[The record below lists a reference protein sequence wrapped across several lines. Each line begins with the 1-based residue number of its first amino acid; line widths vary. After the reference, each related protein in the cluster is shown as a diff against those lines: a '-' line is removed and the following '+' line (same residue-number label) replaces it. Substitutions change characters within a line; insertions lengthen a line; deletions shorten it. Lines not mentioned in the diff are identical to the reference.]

1 MSNYGWESG
10 TIKLPSAE
18 FSRLRK
24 AVEAAD
30 RKAKEQVFDRTQTFW
45 KGLTRKQQTDP
56 KAYAAAVAAYSQAG
70 YADLSVRKN
79 RLGWGAPDAARD
91 RIDADTALLRDT
103 VDKLTEVADFRYDP
117 QTRARVPGK
126 VRRVQVADMSYPTNR
141 TTTWP
146 VAHEGSITF
155 DRESSSIR
163 WATGDNNHQ
172 VEHAHDDPLAKA
184 LFAELDKVR
193 WTRGTGGTFIGN
205 NEHNE
210 DAGRYEA
217 GAGATYVAAGFGPV
231 GAADPDA
238 YHLTKDYRDSTGKL
252 VRQADFPGRKA
263 WERQF
268 ARATRGSRTST
279 RTTGGGPSRVP
290 AGVRTGGQFSTRG
303 RGESTVRL

>member
-30 RKAKEQVFDRTQTFW
+30 RKAKEQAFELAQTFW

-56 KAYAAAVAAYSQAG
+56 EAYKAALDEYSHSA
-70 YADLSVRKN
+70 YADLSRRQE
-79 RLGWGAPDAARD
+79 RLGWGAPASERNRLAAKQQVLSN
-91 RIDADTALLRDT
+91 TL
-103 VDKLTEVADFRYDP
+103 DKLRVVAAGHHDQ
-117 QTRARVPGK
+117 QTGAWVPGK
-126 VRRVQVADMSYPTNR
+126 PRRVQVADMSYPTNR

-146 VAHEGSITF
+146 VATEGSITF
-155 DRESSSIR
+155 DREASSIR

-172 VEHAHDDPLAKA
+172 VERAHDDPLAQA
-184 LFAELDKVR
+184 LFTELTTVR

-231 GAADPDA
+231 GAADPEA
-238 YHLTKDYRDSTGKL
+238 YHLTDAYRDSTGKL
-252 VRQADFPGRKA
+252 VRKDDFPGRKA
-263 WERQF
+263 WERHF

-279 RTTGGGPSRVP
+279 SGGGPGRVP
-290 AGVRTGGQFSTRG
+290 AGVRSGGQFSTRG